1 MISTLQKQTAQAI
14 VNIFETGRV
23 LGDYG
28 NVTLLAGDTGHLTY
42 GRSQTTLTSGNLL
55 LLLRAYIAAPGA
67 AFAGTFAPFMSRVEA
82 TDLTLD
88 TDMSFRNTLKEAG
101 DDPVMHAVQD
111 AFFDR
116 VYWTPAAN
124 SAQAAG
130 IVGGLGCCAVY
141 DSTVHGS
148 YGLIRDKTNA
158 KVGRIGS
165 GSTDELTWVTNYI
178 ALRREWL
185 ATHANALLHKTVYRM
200 DALQKI
206 VDASN
211 WDLSLPLTVRGAL
224 INEDILAGR
233 NSRVSAAEDEPRLLR
248 LTTPAMTGQDVTALQ
263 QALVHAGAVMTV
275 DGNFGTATDAA
286 LRGFQSSRGLV
297 SDGIVGPATR
307 TALGL

>member
-1 MISTLQKQTAQAI
+1 MISILQKQTAQAI

-23 LGDYG
+23 LGDYA

-42 GRSQTTLTSGNLL
+42 GRSQTTLASGNLL
-55 LLLRAYIAAPGA
+55 LLLRAYVAAPGA
-67 AFAGTFAPFMSRVEA
+67 AFAAAFGPFVPRVEA

-88 TDMSFRNTLKEAG
+88 TDMPFRNLLKDAG

-130 IVGGLGCCAVY
+130 TVTALGCCTVY

-148 YGLIRDKTNA
+148 YGLIRDRTNA

-165 GSTDELTWVTNYI
+165 GSIDEQTWVTTYI

-185 ATHANALLHKTVYRM
+185 ATNANALLHKTVYRM

-206 VDASN
+206 VDAGN
-211 WDLSLPLTVRGAL
+211 WDLALPLTVRGAL
-224 INEDILAGR
+224 IDEDILSGR
-233 NSRVSAAEDEPRLLR
+233 IARVSAAEGGPRLLR
-248 LTTPAMTGQDVTALQ
+248 LTEPAMTGQDVTDLQ
-263 QALVHAGAVMTV
+263 QALTHAGAALTI

-286 LRGFQSSRGLV
+286 VRGFQSSRGLV

-307 TALGL
+307 AALGI